1 MCESTK
7 VFQANRI
14 SGSDRM
20 EKLNGRMFWSAFEL
34 YANGVCLDCCEFCRD
49 WKYGGK
55 TPRPESFRKVP
66 KGAANGPIF
75 PQGKQM

>member
-7 VFQANRI
+7 VFQTK
-14 SGSDRM
+14 GDRM
-20 EKLNGRMFWSAFEL
+20 EKLNWSGLLSAFEL